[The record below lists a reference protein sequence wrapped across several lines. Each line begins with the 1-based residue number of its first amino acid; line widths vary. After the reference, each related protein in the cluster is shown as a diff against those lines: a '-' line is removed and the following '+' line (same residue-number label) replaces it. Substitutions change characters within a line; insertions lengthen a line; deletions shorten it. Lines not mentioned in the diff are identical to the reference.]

1 MKKQHVTIISP
12 ATANANNGNW
22 QTASRWAAF
31 LSSKYEVRILEH
43 WDGLP
48 CDLMIALHARR
59 SATSVMR
66 FSQSFP
72 DRPLLVVLTGTDL
85 YRDIVADEQAR
96 ESLRLA
102 SKLVVL
108 QEAGLDQ
115 LDDRSREKTRV
126 IYQSAPSG
134 GVAHEKK
141 DKQSFDV
148 IMIGHLR
155 PEKDPLVFMQAAAHI
170 AHVDAER
177 LCMTHVGGALDAKLQ
192 EQALAT
198 QRRHQ
203 HYRWL
208 GNLPHAETLERLAA
222 SDIMVIA
229 SRMEGG
235 ANVII
240 EAVNCGVPVLASDIA
255 GNRGM
260 LGDDYAGYFAVG
272 DSIALAALITRASH
286 DATFRRTL
294 REQCAKRAPLF
305 QPEREQ
311 KAVQQVVR
319 ELLSNV
325 NINAP
330 ELDTSTRPPC
340 SP

>member
-31 LSSKYEVRILEH
+31 LSSGYEVRVLED
-43 WDGLP
+43 WDGHP
-48 CDLMIALHARR
+48 CNLMIALHARR
-59 SATSVMR
+59 SASSITR
-66 FSQSFP
+66 FSHAFP

-96 ESLRLA
+96 QSLRLA

-115 LDDRSREKTRV
+115 LDDRSREKACV
-126 IYQSAPSG
+126 IYQSAPPG

-155 PEKDPLVFMQAAAHI
+155 AEKDPLVFMQAAAHI
-170 AHVDAER
+170 THVEAER
-177 LCMTHVGGALDAKLQ
+177 LRMIHVGGALDAELR

-198 QRRHQ
+198 QSRHP

-272 DSIALAALITRASH
+272 DSIALAALINRASH
-286 DATFRRTL
+286 DAAFRRTL
-294 REQCAKRAPLF
+294 QEQCARRRPLF
-305 QPEREQ
+305 QPAREQ
-311 KAVQQVVR
+311 KAVLQVVR
-319 ELLSNV
+319 ELLLNV
-325 NINAP
+325 HTNAP

-340 SP
+340 SR

>member
-1 MKKQHVTIISP
+1 MRVLKD
-12 ATANANNGNW
+12 
-22 QTASRWAAF
+22 WAG
-31 LSSKYEVRILEH
+31 H
-43 WDGLP
+43 P

-59 SATSVMR
+59 SATSIVR
-66 FSQSFP
+66 FSQAFP

-85 YRDIVADEQAR
+85 YRDILTDEQAR
-96 ESLRLA
+96 QSLCLA

-115 LDDRSREKTRV
+115 LDDGSREKACV
-126 IYQSAPSG
+126 IYQSAPPAS
-134 GVAHEKK
+134 VAHQNK
-141 DKQSFDV
+141 DKPSFDV

-155 PEKDPLVFMQAAAHI
+155 AEKDPLAFMQAAAHI
-170 AHVDAER
+170 SHMDAER
-177 LCMTHVGGALDAKLQ
+177 LRMTHVGGALDAELQ

-198 QRRHQ
+198 QRLHP

-260 LGDDYAGYFAVG
+260 LGDDYAGYFSVG
-272 DSIALAALITRASH
+272 DSIALAALINRASH
-286 DATFRRTL
+286 HAVFRRTL
-294 REQCAKRAPLF
+294 QEQCARRRPLF

-311 KAVQQVVR
+311 TTLLQVVK
-319 ELLSNV
+319 ELLFNAR
-325 NINAP
+325 AP
-330 ELDTSTRPPC
+330 EPDTSVE
-340 SP
+340 SPSSP

>member
-31 LSSKYEVRILEH
+31 LSSEYEVRVLES

-59 SATSVMR
+59 SASSIVR
-66 FSQSFP
+66 FSQAFP

-96 ESLRLA
+96 QSLRLA

-108 QEAGLDQ
+108 QEAGLNQ
-115 LDDRSREKTRV
+115 LDDQSREKVCV
-126 IYQSAPSG
+126 IYQSAHPGS
-134 GVAHEKK
+134 VAHKKK
-141 DKQSFDV
+141 DQSSFDV

-155 PEKDPLVFMQAAAHI
+155 AEKDPLAFMQAAAHI
-170 AHVDAER
+170 TYSDADR
-177 LCMTHVGGALDAKLQ
+177 VRMIHVGGALDAGLQ

-240 EAVNCGVPVLASDIA
+240 EAVNCDVPVLASDIA

-272 DSIALAALITRASH
+272 DSVALAALINRASH
-286 DATFRRTL
+286 DAAFRRTL
-294 REQCAKRAPLF
+294 QEQCARRRPLF

-311 KAVQQVVR
+311 TTLLQVVKKLMFNTR
-319 ELLSNV
+319 ASK
-325 NINAP
+325 
-330 ELDTSTRPPC
+330 LDTSIGNSC

>member
-1 MKKQHVTIISP
+1 LKKQHVTIISP
-12 ATANANNGNW
+12 ATAKANNGNW

-31 LSSKYEVRILEH
+31 LSSGYEVSIQEH
-43 WDGLP
+43 WDGHP

-59 SATSVMR
+59 SAGSIMR
-66 FSQSFP
+66 FSLAFP

-85 YRDIVADEQAR
+85 YRDIGTDEQAR
-96 ESLRLA
+96 QSLRLA

-108 QEAGLDQ
+108 QEAGLDH
-115 LDDRSREKTRV
+115 LDDRSRQKACV
-126 IYQSAPSG
+126 IYQSAPPA
-134 GVAHEKK
+134 VVTHERK
-141 DKQSFDV
+141 DKPSFDV

-155 PEKDPLVFMQAAAHI
+155 PEKDPLTYMQAAAH
-170 AHVDAER
+170 VTQVNPER
-177 LCMTHVGGALDAKLQ
+177 LCMLHIGGALDAGLQ

-198 QRRHQ
+198 QRRHP

-240 EAVNCGVPVLASDIA
+240 EAVNSGVPVLASDIA

-260 LGDDYAGYFAVG
+260 LGEDYAGYFAVG
-272 DSIALAALITRASH
+272 DSVALAALIDHASH
-286 DATFRRTL
+286 DAAYRRTL
-294 REQCAKRAPLF
+294 QEQCARRRPLF
-305 QPEREQ
+305 QPERERTTLLR
-311 KAVQQVVR
+311 VVG
-319 ELLSNV
+319 ELLL
-325 NINAP
+325 NAP
-330 ELDTSTRPPC
+330 STTIGTSGAISSS